1 MNAAERL
8 AAASEPLGQLPA
20 ATGDGK
26 FGAANVFHRGT
37 EGPEVSEAQL
47 IGSSTQAR
55 GEGSLAG
62 RVVLVTGASRGIGA
76 AIALAAGRAGADVA
90 VAYNVHADGA
100 ERVAGEIRSLGR
112 QAATFQADLADVAQA
127 KAMVQRVEERF
138 GAIDGLVNNAGIMPQ
153 SPFLEIDEREWD
165 LVLRTDLTAAFAC
178 SQAAL
183 PGMLERGRGSI
194 VMITSRL
201 GQIGF
206 AGVAHYS
213 AAKAGM
219 VALAKSIAR
228 EFGSRGI
235 RANAVAPG
243 VTITDMGS
251 QVTEGEVGRR
261 RMAELPLGRFA
272 MPDEVA
278 GAVIFLLSDDAAL
291 FLGQTLN
298 PNCGGYMP

>member
-1 MNAAERL
+1 M
-8 AAASEPLGQLPA
+8 
-20 ATGDGK
+20 D
-26 FGAANVFHRGT
+26 
-37 EGPEVSEAQL
+37 EAPL
-47 IGSSTQAR
+47 IGSSTHAR

-76 AIALAAGRAGADVA
+76 AIALAAGREGADVA
-90 VAYNVHADGA
+90 VAYNVHADEA
-100 ERVAGEIRSLGR
+100 ESVAGKIRSVGR
-112 QAATFQADLADVAQA
+112 NAATFQADLADLSQA
-127 KAMVQRVEERF
+127 KVMVKCVEEHF
-138 GAIDGLVNNAGIMPQ
+138 GAIDVLVNNAGIMPQ
-153 SPFLEIDEREWD
+153 SPFLEIDEHEWD

-183 PGMLERGRGSI
+183 PGMLERGHGSI

-219 VALAKSIAR
+219 IALAKSIAR

-243 VTITDMGS
+243 VTITEMGS
-251 QVTEGEVGRR
+251 QVTDGEVGRR
-261 RMAELPLGRFA
+261 RLAELPLGRFG

-278 GAVIFLLSDDAAL
+278 SAVVFLLSDDSAL

-298 PNCGGYMP
+298 PNCGGFMP